1 MVRRYYDLPSLTALA
16 AFEASAR
23 HKSFKLAAAELN
35 VTPGAVSRQIK
46 SLEEELGTSLFIRR
60 PQGVELTNDAE
71 DLYAVISNGF
81 GRASE
86 VVQRIKSGSQVNKVT
101 LACTTAVATMWLM
114 PRMGDF
120 WRRFPDVLVDHL
132 ILDNTRDFRRAEVD
146 LRIRYGTGAWPDET
160 AVKLFDEKIYP
171 VCGAGFFE
179 AYPDCLPSKIPTLP
193 LLHVDWL
200 DPNWVDWDEMLRRA
214 GISHGPLSG
223 RRFSNFAV
231 TLQACQENQGIA
243 IGWDR
248 LIRQFLDNGTL
259 VKLTDLEMD
268 APGSYYLT
276 WNDNREPTPAS
287 ETLRKWLLEMAEI
300 DLAVDA
306 GRSNA

>member
-46 SLEEELGTSLFIRR
+46 SLEEELATPLFQRR

-86 VVQRIKSGSQVNKVT
+86 VVQRIKSGSHMNKVT
-101 LACTTAVATMWLM
+101 LACTNAMATMWLM

-120 WRRFPDVLVDHL
+120 WRRYPKVMADHL

-160 AVKLFDEKIYP
+160 AVKLFDECIYP
-171 VCGAGFFE
+171 VCGPAFAE
-179 AYPDCLPSKIPTLP
+179 AHKDCLPSIIPTLP
-193 LLHVDWL
+193 LLHIDWL

-214 GISHGPLSG
+214 GIAHGPLPG
-223 RRFSNFAV
+223 RRFSSFAV

-248 LIRQFLDNGTL
+248 LIRQYLKTGAL
-259 VKLTDLEMD
+259 VRLTDLHMP

-287 ETLRKWLLEMAEI
+287 ETLRDWLLEMAER
-300 DLAVDA
+300 DLAADA
-306 GRSNA
+306 NTA

>member
-46 SLEEELGTSLFIRR
+46 SLEEELTTSLFIRR

-86 VVQRIKSGSQVNKVT
+86 VVQRIKSGTHVNKVT
-101 LACTTAVATMWLM
+101 LACTNAFATMWLM

-120 WRRFPDVLVDHL
+120 WRRFPNVLVDHL

-171 VCGAGFFE
+171 VCGADF
-179 AYPDCLPSKIPTLP
+179 AAKHPDCLPSKIPTLP

-214 GISHGPLSG
+214 GIAHGPLSG

-248 LIRQFLDNGTL
+248 LIRQYLDNGTL
-259 VKLTDLEMD
+259 VELTDLKMP
-268 APGSYYLT
+268 APGSYYMT

-287 ETLRKWLLEMAEI
+287 ETLRAWLLEMAEN
-300 DLAVDA
+300 DLAA
-306 GRSNA
+306 EAAAQAH

>member
-46 SLEEELGTSLFIRR
+46 SLEEELSTSLFIRR
-60 PQGVELTNDAE
+60 QQGVELTNDAE

-86 VVQRIKSGSQVNKVT
+86 VVQRIKSGSHVNKVT
-101 LACTTAVATMWLM
+101 LACTTAFATMWLM

-120 WRRFPDVLVDHL
+120 WRRYPDVLVDHL

-160 AVKLFDEKIYP
+160 AVKLFDEEIYP
-171 VCGAGFFE
+171 VCGAGF
-179 AYPDCLPSKIPTLP
+179 AQKHADCLPSKIPTLP

-214 GISHGPLSG
+214 NIAHGPLYG

-248 LIRQFLDNGTL
+248 LIRQFLDNGSLFPLT
-259 VKLTDLEMD
+259 KLRMS
-268 APGSYYLT
+268 APGSYYMT
-276 WNDNREPTPAS
+276 WNDNREPTIAS
-287 ETLRKWLLEMAEI
+287 DTLRKWLLEMAQK
-300 DLAVDA
+300 DLAEEA
-306 GRSNA
+306 RRSAD